1 MSIPLQDHRTKIA
14 PETEAVLEAVA
25 KATGRDISAITR
37 DVPHAWA
44 IKEIHASNVLQQIL
58 AREGLRAAFEG
69 IKGSAHRAT
78 GNE

>member
-1 MSIPLQDHRTKIA
+1 MSIPLQDHRTKIT
-14 PETEAVLEAVA
+14 PETEAALEAVS

-37 DVPHAWA
+37 DVLHAWA

>member
-1 MSIPLQDHRTKIA
+1 LKRCPKQPGK
-14 PETEAVLEAVA
+14 E
-25 KATGRDISAITR
+25 ISAITR
-37 DVPHAWA
+37 DVLHAWA

-69 IKGSAHRAT
+69 IKWSAHRAT